1 MNMKRFMNKKVVA
14 IGLAAGMTLGAAGA
28 AFAYFTSTGTGNG
41 TATAGSASQWNVS
54 VTGDNTSLNLVPVAT
69 SRNRPVR
76 HRELHDHEQRPL
88 VSRIWRRPWSPS
100 ARLTPDRSMV
110 RTSAPPPT
118 SRSAGMQLARR
129 LRRRFGVNEAG
140 TSPGPAGSYTNT
152 VSLQL
157 VDNGQ
162 NQDQCQGA
170 VVHLKVVA
178 S

>member
-69 SRNRPVR
+69 
-76 HRELHDHEQRPL
+76 
-88 VSRIWRRPWSPS
+88 IGTGPS
-100 ARLTPDRSMV
+100 DTESYTITN
-110 RTSAPPPT
+110 TSAGQQNLAQAVVSISSVDAGPVNGPNLCTAADFSLGGNAVGT
-118 SRSAGMQLARR
+118 SFTQTI
-129 LRRRFGVNEAG
+129 GVNEAG